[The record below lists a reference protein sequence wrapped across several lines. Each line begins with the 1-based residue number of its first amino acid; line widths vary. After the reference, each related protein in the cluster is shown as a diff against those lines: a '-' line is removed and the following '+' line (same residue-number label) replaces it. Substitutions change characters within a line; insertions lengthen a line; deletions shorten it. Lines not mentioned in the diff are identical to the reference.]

1 MPPLE
6 TQDFVLTRTQ
16 AAAVPTAQLPAGA
29 GVREL
34 PHGLQGY
41 ERLEDALAAAK
52 AQGKK
57 VFVDFTGYGCVN
69 CREMEARVWS
79 DPEVLRLLREDY
91 VIASLYV
98 DDKTKLPE
106 SAWVTTAGG
115 KVLKD
120 IGRVNSY
127 IATEQFGVNSQPNY
141 FLLDADG
148 NRLAGPRAYNLD
160 IPGFIEF
167 LQP

>member
-1 MPPLE
+1 
-6 TQDFVLTRTQ
+6 
-16 AAAVPTAQLPAGA
+16 
-29 GVREL
+29 L

-167 LQP
+167 LKP